1 MQTVTHAPG
10 LSCYPSARI
19 GQLATLPLQGRVKT
33 LRRYDRFMTKL
44 SNAFAKLLNALA
56 VTAALTLLAMVV
68 MVTADILLRNLT
80 RTGFAWSNEVSE
92 YALYVITLL
101 TAPWLLRRGQHVRV
115 DLVLTLVPARA
126 AWIMEAMGD
135 VIGFAVCLV
144 MMRYG
149 LKMSID
155 SAVLGAITI
164 KNLVFPEWWLL
175 WPLPVCFALLAAEF
189 AFRFDRLIHSEPG
202 RRVEAT
208 SVA

>member
-1 MQTVTHAPG
+1 MA
-10 LSCYPSARI
+10 
-19 GQLATLPLQGRVKT
+19 
-33 LRRYDRFMTKL
+33 KL
-44 SNAFAKLLNALA
+44 SDAFGRLLNFLA
-56 VTAALTLLAMVV
+56 ILAALTLLAMVV
-68 MVTADILLRNLT
+68 MVTADIILRNLT
-80 RTGFAWSNEVSE
+80 RTGFPWANEVSE

-101 TAPWLLRRGQHVRV
+101 IAPWLLRRGQHVRI
-115 DLVLTLVPARA
+115 DLVLTLVPVRV
-126 AWIMEAMGD
+126 AWLMEAAGD

-149 LKMSID
+149 FKMSIE
-155 SAVLGAITI
+155 SAVLGSITI

-189 AFRFDRLIHSEPG
+189 AFRFDRLVHSEPG

>member
-1 MQTVTHAPG
+1 MN
-10 LSCYPSARI
+10 R
-19 GQLATLPLQGRVKT
+19 
-33 LRRYDRFMTKL
+33 L
-44 SNAFAKLLNALA
+44 SNGFGKLLNALA
-56 VTAALTLLAMVV
+56 VAAALTLLAMVV

-115 DLVLTLVPARA
+115 DLVLTLVPVRV
-126 AWIMEAMGD
+126 AWLMEAAGD
-135 VIGFAVCLV
+135 VLGFAVCLV
-144 MMRYG
+144 MLRYG

-155 SAVLGAITI
+155 SAVLDSITI

-189 AFRFDRLIHSEPG
+189 VFRFDRLIHSEPG

-208 SVA
+208 SVG

>member
-1 MQTVTHAPG
+1 M
-10 LSCYPSARI
+10 I
-19 GQLATLPLQGRVKT
+19 
-33 LRRYDRFMTKL
+33 KL
-44 SNAFAKLLNALA
+44 SNLFGKLLNALA
-56 VTAALTLLAMVV
+56 IAAALTLLAMVV

-92 YALYVITLL
+92 YALYLITLL

-115 DLVLTLVPARA
+115 DLVLTLVPVRV
-126 AWIMEAMGD
+126 AWLMEAAGD
-135 VIGFAVCLV
+135 VLGFAVCLV

-149 LKMSID
+149 FKMSIE
-155 SAVLGAITI
+155 SAVLDSITI